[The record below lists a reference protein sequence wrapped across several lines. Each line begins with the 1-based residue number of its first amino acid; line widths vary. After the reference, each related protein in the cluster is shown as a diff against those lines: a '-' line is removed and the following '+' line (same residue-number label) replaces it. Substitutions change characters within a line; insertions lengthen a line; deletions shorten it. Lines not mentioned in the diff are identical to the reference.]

1 MEEKY
6 LNKKC
11 IANNE
16 DKNVV
21 VRPTIR
27 GAKLNEKSLSKEE
40 MNSTIAAKVIAGMPK
55 RKENLTASLL
65 LQPDTKA
72 VEIVTPDLEVPG
84 KIARACERPIKKLS
98 V

>member
-1 MEEKY
+1 M
-6 LNKKC
+6 
-11 IANNE
+11 
-16 DKNVV
+16 V

-27 GAKLNEKSLSKEE
+27 GAKLNRENSLKYEI
-40 MNSTIAAKVIAGMPK
+40 NSTSALKKMAGMPK

-98 V
+98 E